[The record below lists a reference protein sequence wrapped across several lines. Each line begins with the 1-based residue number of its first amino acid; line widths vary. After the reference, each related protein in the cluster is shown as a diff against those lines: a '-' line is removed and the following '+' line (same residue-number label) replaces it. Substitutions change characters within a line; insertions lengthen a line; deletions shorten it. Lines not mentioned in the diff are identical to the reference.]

1 MIKFLKNT
9 FIMLAVGLM
18 GLTACDDD
26 DSVDYTQYYDWR
38 DQNNQLTITLQN
50 DIQTLGNKAY
60 FTDSI
65 QSLSEPYSYSTVIR
79 VLESANE
86 DSLRAIHRW
95 FTPFYGSTLKVHYT
109 LYDPE
114 SVWERLEANGILT
127 DQSKRNDAEL
137 MNKIFGIGYVKGM
150 EGYELKA
157 DTLESYQVKF
167 YEGFTCSSVIRGWQ
181 DCLQQMHIGDSWL
194 IMVPW
199 YLAYGQ
205 AGSGSTIDPY
215 SNLWFRLKLVDITY
229 WGGTVDEN
237 E

>member
-18 GLTACDDD
+18 GLTACKDD

-38 DQNNQLTITLQN
+38 DQNSQLTVNLLS
-50 DIQTLGNKAY
+50 DIRELGNAAY

-65 QSLSEPYSYSTVIR
+65 PSISEPYAYFTVAHII
-79 VLESANE
+79 ESANE
-86 DSLRAIHRW
+86 DSLRSVHRW
-95 FTPFYGSTLKVHYT
+95 FTPFYNSTLKVHYT
-109 LYDPE
+109 LYNSDTVMARFE
-114 SVWERLEANGILT
+114 EYDVLD

-137 MNKIFGIGYVKGM
+137 MNKIFGIGYAKGM
-150 EGYELKA
+150 DGYEVKA

-181 DCLQQMHIGDSWL
+181 DCLQRMHIGDNWL

-205 AGSGSTIDPY
+205 SGSGSIGPY
-215 SNLWFRLKLVDITY
+215 SNLYFRLKLVDITY
-229 WGGTVDEN
+229 WGGNVDETD
-237 E
+237 